1 MKKSKCLRI
10 ILSCMCVLPFTI
22 QAAWHECCCPN
33 FDYSYNPPLLEP
45 TPCGN
50 GFVGGEWLLFRSNM
64 ECATWGWL
72 TAAGVDFDGPSQEEN
87 FFQANGFEVN
97 QRQLSHDWNSGFRV
111 AAGYDF
117 DCDKWGVRATY
128 TYFRSTADDHV
139 HLSNDP
145 LVLLHLKDGVVSNF
159 VNFYAPDLA
168 RDLQPARFK
177 GPSAD
182 VVATATWKLE
192 VNQID
197 LDVTREYLVGRYVS
211 LRPILGVR
219 YYNFDTKIC
228 TSQVNTDLV
237 GGDPSAFLFET
248 NTIKSDD
255 KCQYHAFGIKSG
267 VASTWEIGCGFGIY
281 GDASLTIAYGQMR
294 TKNHVINSGEVDPSA
309 SPTEFVDVKV
319 VSDST
324 WCTVKPVADYAI
336 GLYFRQG
343 FNCDRSMLEVKV
355 GWENHIYYGH
365 NQFRGFLSD
374 TSTVYGFGSVTGA
387 PSFAT
392 VDRCADISL
401 TGLAV
406 SAGIWF

>member
-10 ILSCMCVLPFTI
+10 ILSCMCVLPFTT

-45 TPCGN
+45 TPCGH
-50 GFVGGEWLLFRSNM
+50 GYIEGEWLLFRSNM
-64 ECATWGWL
+64 ECATWGWV
-72 TAAGVDFDGPSQEEN
+72 TAVNQDTSSGPSEN
-87 FFQANGFEVN
+87 ILSVRGLEIN

-111 AAGYDF
+111 AAAYDF

-139 HLSNDP
+139 HLINDP
-145 LVLLHLKDGVVSNF
+145 AVLNRQKQGVISNF
-159 VNFYAPDLA
+159 VNFYAPDALQL
-168 RDLQPARFK
+168 LQPRALR
-177 GPSAD
+177 GPALDVLAD
-182 VVATATWKLE
+182 AHWRVE
-192 VNQID
+192 INQID
-197 LDVTREYLVGRYVS
+197 LDVTREYLIGRYVS

-219 YYNFDTKIC
+219 YYNFDTKI
-228 TSQVNTDLV
+228 TTRQADTDLLDAALSPILTEINVV
-237 GGDPSAFLFET
+237 GT
-248 NTIKSDD
+248 RN

-267 VASTWEIGCGFGIY
+267 IASNWEIGCGFGIY

-294 TKNHVINSGEVDPSA
+294 TKNHVETQGEIDPSA
-309 SPTEFVDVKV
+309 SPIAFNDVFA

-336 GLYFRQG
+336 GLYYRQG
-343 FNCDRSMLEVKV
+343 FNCDRSLFEVKV

-365 NQFRGFLSD
+365 NQFRGIALAP
-374 TSTVYGFGSVTGA
+374 TSLDLASGTG
-387 PSFAT
+387 T
-392 VDRCADISL
+392 LTGTTDDRCADISF

-406 SAGIWF
+406 SAGLWF